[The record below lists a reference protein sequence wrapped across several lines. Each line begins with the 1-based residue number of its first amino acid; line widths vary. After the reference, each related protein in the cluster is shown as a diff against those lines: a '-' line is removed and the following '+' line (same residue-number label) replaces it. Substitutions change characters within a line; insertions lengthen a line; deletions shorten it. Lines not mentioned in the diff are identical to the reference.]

1 LLNIGEGLE
10 IEAFIEIEELELQQA
25 VNVVGTSVRAVGSS
39 QNVEGTS
46 HQSSQRVSS
55 LAQVVQ
61 EHTKSGQHQVEDWES
76 EDAARDRD
84 TSSGVRGYHL
94 KAGSDPVGRS

>member
-46 HQSSQRVSS
+46 HQSSQ
-55 LAQVVQ
+55 
-61 EHTKSGQHQVEDWES
+61 
-76 EDAARDRD
+76 
-84 TSSGVRGYHL
+84 
-94 KAGSDPVGRS
+94 